1 MFRLLEVKDTQAT
14 YHYGDCSENY
24 EGVFELDIVKL
35 LSGEIKGDTPMSEV
49 VKILKPCI
57 SESSN
62 QHKAN
67 RAFGKIYKHFQET
80 NEYIK
85 DGGFYS

>member
-1 MFRLLEVKDTQAT
+1 MFKLFEVKDTKAT

-24 EGVFELDIVKL
+24 EGIFELDLFKL

-57 SESSN
+57 SEGFN

-67 RAFGKIYKHFQET
+67 RAFSKIYQHFHET
-80 NEYIK
+80 NEYIN